1 MSVLLTGQA
10 SGFGALPLAIERE
23 MSGRHGAVVVL
34 DARTGRLVAC
44 HDRERAALRQARPG
58 SSVKPFTLLALLE
71 SGEVTERTR
80 LVCGRNL
87 RLGGRRL
94 DCTHPDDQAPL
105 DAPTAL
111 AFSCNWFFIQA
122 VRRLSPDGLL
132 RSFQRAGLSARTG
145 LVEPEASGVIR
156 RAGSVEQLQ
165 LQAVG
170 ESSIEVTPL
179 GLAGAYR
186 WLAGEFGR
194 STVLR
199 EGLTGCVRYGTGQLA
214 ERGPLAVAGKTGTAT
229 SKSGAFTHGWFAGFT
244 EEIVVVVFLE
254 HGQGALDAAPIA
266 GAVFEA
272 YKRAG

>member
-1 MSVLLTGQA
+1 MSVLFNGRA
-10 SGFGALPLAIERE
+10 SGSGPLLLAIERE
-23 MSGRHGAVVVL
+23 MAGRHGAVVVL
-34 DARTGRLVAC
+34 DVRTGRLVAC
-44 HDRERAALRQARPG
+44 PDRERAALRHARPG

-87 RLGGRRL
+87 RVGGRRL

-105 DAPTAL
+105 DAATAL
-111 AFSCNWFFIQA
+111 AFSCNWFFTQA

-132 RSFQRAGLSARTG
+132 RSLQRSGLGARTG
-145 LVEPEASGVIR
+145 LAEPEAGGVIR
-156 RAGSVEQLQ
+156 RAGSLEQLQ

-179 GLAGAYR
+179 GLAVAYKR
-186 WLAGEFGR
+186 LAGECAR
-194 STVLR
+194 NPALR
-199 EGLTGCVRYGTGQLA
+199 DGLIGCVRYGTGQLA
-214 ERGPLAVAGKTGTAT
+214 GRGSLPVAGKTGTAT
-229 SKSGAFTHGWFAGFT
+229 SRSGAFTHGWFAGFT

-254 HGQGALDAAPIA
+254 HGQGALDAAPVA